1 MRDIVYYYEEGVL
14 RTMELLSIEDTGEYV
29 EMYNVEYVKKN
40 NTFFA
45 NKILVHNKYLAKKKD
60 D

>member
-14 RTMELLSIEDTGEYV
+14 RTTELLSIEDTGEYV

-45 NKILVHNKYLAKKKD
+45 NKILILNKYLAKKKD

>member
-14 RTMELLSIEDTGEYV
+14 RTTELLSIEDTGEYV

-45 NKILVHNKYLAKKKD
+45 NKILVLNKYLAKKKD